1 VVRTLKRIRQNIKFI
16 MIDLTA
22 EIKIQTTRSG
32 GKGGQNVNK
41 VETAVLAFFPVA
53 ESELL
58 SQEQKMLVQQKL
70 AKKIN
75 SEGDLF
81 VRSEKH
87 RNQLSNKQE
96 AIKKIHTLIEFA
108 LKKKKSRIA
117 TKPSKH
123 DVEKRIE
130 SKKRHAERKT
140 LRKKFK
146 PRSD

>member
-1 VVRTLKRIRQNIKFI
+1 MI
-16 MIDLTA
+16 IDLTA

-41 VETAVLAFFPVA
+41 VETAVLAFLPVT
-53 ESELL
+53 ESQIL
-58 SQEQKMLVQQKL
+58 SPEQKIMVQQRL
-70 AKKIN
+70 HKKIN
-75 SEGDLF
+75 TEGELF

-96 AIKKIHTLIEFA
+96 AIKKIHTLVEHA

-130 SKKRHAERKT
+130 SKKRHAERKS

-146 PRSD
+146 PDSD

>member
-1 VVRTLKRIRQNIKFI
+1 

-22 EIKIQTTRSG
+22 EIRIQTTRSG

-53 ESELL
+53 Q
-58 SQEQKMLVQQKL
+58 SQILKEEQKELIQQKL
-70 AKKIN
+70 AKKMN
-75 SEGDLF
+75 VEGELF

-96 AIKKIHTLIEFA
+96 AIKKIHNLIEHA

-130 SKKRHAERKT
+130 SKKRHAERKS

-146 PRSD
+146 PGSD

>member
-1 VVRTLKRIRQNIKFI
+1 
-16 MIDLTA
+16 MIDLSP
-22 EIKIQTTRSG
+22 EIRIQTTRSG

-53 ESELL
+53 ESALL
-58 SQEQKMLVQQKL
+58 SPEQKMLVQHKL
-70 AKKIN
+70 SKKLN
-75 SEGDLF
+75 AVGELF

-96 AIKKIHTLIEFA
+96 AIKKIHTLVEHA

-130 SKKRHAERKT
+130 SKKRHAERKS

-146 PRSD
+146 PGSD